1 MLNCACYITSENTVN
16 TRLQSYQSIMPE
28 KDTYLAS
35 AHFLCQVE
43 KQLSAAIQNAT
54 AWAQY
59 RQEVII
65 LTRNWKSK
73 L

>member
-1 MLNCACYITSENTVN
+1 
-16 TRLQSYQSIMPE
+16 MPE

-43 KQLSAAIQNAT
+43 KQLSAPIQNAT
-54 AWAQY
+54 ARAQY
-59 RQEVII
+59 TQEVII
-65 LTRNWKSK
+65 LIRNWKSK

>member
-1 MLNCACYITSENTVN
+1 
-16 TRLQSYQSIMPE
+16 MPE

-59 RQEVII
+59 RQEEVII
-65 LTRNWKSK
+65 LIRNWKSK